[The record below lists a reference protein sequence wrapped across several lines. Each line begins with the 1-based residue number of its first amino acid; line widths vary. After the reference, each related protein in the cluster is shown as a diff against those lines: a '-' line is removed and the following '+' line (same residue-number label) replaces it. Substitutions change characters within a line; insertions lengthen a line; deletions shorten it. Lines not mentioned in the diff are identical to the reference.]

1 MLSAPAEAPA
11 AQKGN
16 YLLPSMKQQYCANT
30 VNINVLNYVVEHL
43 YMPQTLI
50 FSYHVQS
57 ITVTINF

>member
-1 MLSAPAEAPA
+1 MDIQPIWVMC
-11 AQKGN
+11 